1 MYFLTAFNEFV
12 AKFVERGRNGYYYWE
27 RIWHHLFAT
36 LSYLWLSAA
45 FLGLWRGGGVVRVV
59 GGGGVVG
66 RARGPCRVRVLIVLR
81 PWATLAPPPPTPR
94 AGAPTLL
101 RRKNRKLQPF
111 LVAVT
116 TARLVTM
123 GMTPAP
129 TLPRAPPG
137 TGENRLVKYG
147 VGLTR
152 RSNRYYG
159 DMGLWARKVTRINK
173 PGPFPPTATR
183 PPQSSNS
190 INYSEPVKQHLHS
203 IPPPPP
209 PSYQSRDWK

>member
-1 MYFLTAFNEFV
+1 MVIIESEVGIICLLHSRIYDYQLHFSDCDV
-12 AKFVERGRNGYYYWE
+12 VEGWSG
-27 RIWHHLFAT
+27 
-36 LSYLWLSAA
+36 
-45 FLGLWRGGGVVRVV
+45 VV

-81 PWATLAPPPPTPR
+81 PWETLAPPPPTLR

-173 PGPFPPTATR
+173 PGP
-183 PPQSSNS
+183 S
-190 INYSEPVKQHLHS
+190 
-203 IPPPPP
+203 PPPLQGPRRV
-209 PSYQSRDWK
+209 QIR